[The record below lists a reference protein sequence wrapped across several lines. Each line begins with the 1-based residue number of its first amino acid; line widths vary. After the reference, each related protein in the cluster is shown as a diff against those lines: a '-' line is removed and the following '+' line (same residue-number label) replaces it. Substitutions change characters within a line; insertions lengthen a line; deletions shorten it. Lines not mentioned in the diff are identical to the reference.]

1 MEDEIEKLVQNA
13 KEILDKDPNEAGM
26 LLYNAAEKAIILLA
40 KKFVPEIYK
49 QAEEKGSWSL
59 FMLFSVAEE
68 ASKKL
73 DKKIKEYWYEAW
85 ELRVESKQY
94 GLSKEF
100 LSKRLVDIEKLI
112 KIIKKHA

>member
-1 MEDEIEKLVQNA
+1 MGVEIEKLFQSA
-13 KEILDKDPNEAGM
+13 KEILDKDPNEAGI

-40 KKFVPEIYK
+40 KKFVPEMYK

-68 ASKKL
+68 VSKKL
-73 DKKIKEYWYEAW
+73 DKKIKKYWYEAW

-94 GLSKEF
+94 GLRKEF
-100 LSKRLVDIEKLI
+100 LLNRISDIEKLI
-112 KIIKKHA
+112 KIAKKNG